1 MLHIPEFETQMRGFD
16 RNEVADYLGRLHHQ
30 VEILRERVKS
40 LDTARGQARSDCER
54 LTTEVTRLQNALA
67 QRTADAD
74 AKRRELI
81 AEMTQLHSQFEQVTA
96 PVDTVEGMS
105 DRIARM
111 MRIASEEARRTKEL
125 AHHEAES
132 LSGDLR
138 KQLMAA
144 RADRAVAA
152 AELAELQASANARR
166 TKILAIA
173 TAQADE
179 ILRLAHEERDRIT
192 EETEDA
198 ERRRRAV
205 YQRLAEEEER
215 HRLAAHE
222 TLDEQLKLAWE
233 EDELHRGEAQRR
245 LEQQLKAAWEQSEAA
260 IAKLDTEA
268 HWEAATLV
276 AAAQHEVKAISE
288 HAEAEVELLKQER
301 TELVADLK
309 LIKNWIN
316 TR

>member
-1 MLHIPEFETQMRGFD
+1 MLNIPEFETQLRGFD
-16 RNEVADYLGRLHHQ
+16 RNEVLDYLGRLHHK
-30 VEILRERVKS
+30 VELLRDRTRS
-40 LDTARGQARSDCER
+40 LDTARGHARSDCER
-54 LTTEVTRLQNALA
+54 LTAEVARLQNELA
-67 QRTADAD
+67 QRTADAEEQ
-74 AKRRELI
+74 RRKLI
-81 AEMTQLHSQFEQVTA
+81 AEMTQLHSQFEQITA

-125 AHHEAES
+125 AQQEAES

-144 RADRAVAA
+144 KADRAAAA

-166 TKILAIA
+166 EKILAIA
-173 TAQADE
+173 TEQAEE

-192 EETEDA
+192 DETAEA
-198 ERRRRAV
+198 ERTRREV

-222 TLDEQLKLAWE
+222 TLDELLKTAWE
-233 EDELHRGEAQRR
+233 ESERHRGEAQRR
-245 LEQQLKAAWEQSEAA
+245 LDQNLKAAWEQTEAA

-268 HWEAATLV
+268 HWEATTLV
-276 AAAQHEVKAISE
+276 AAAQHEVKEIDERAQ
-288 HAEAEVELLKQER
+288 AEVEQLEQER

>member
-1 MLHIPEFETQMRGFD
+1 MLRIPEFETQLRGFD
-16 RNEVADYLGRLHHQ
+16 RNEVADYLGRLHHK
-30 VEILRERVKS
+30 VEILRERTKS

-54 LTTEVTRLQNALA
+54 LTAEVARLQNDLA

-81 AEMTQLHSQFEQVTA
+81 SEMTQLHSQFEQVTA

-144 RADRAVAA
+144 RSDRAAAA

-166 TKILAIA
+166 TKILEIA
-173 TAQADE
+173 TAQAQE
-179 ILRLAHEERDRIT
+179 ILRLACEERDRIT

-198 ERRRRAV
+198 EHTRRAV

-222 TLDEQLKLAWE
+222 TLDEQFKLAWE
-233 EDELHRGEAQRR
+233 EDERHRGEAQRR
-245 LEQQLKAAWEQSEAA
+245 LDQKLKAAWEQTEAA
-260 IAKLDTEA
+260 IAELDTEA

-276 AAAQHEVKAISE
+276 AAAQHEVKVISE
-288 HAEAEVELLKQER
+288 HAQAEVDQLKQER

>member
-1 MLHIPEFETQMRGFD
+1 MLNIPEFETQIRGFD
-16 RNEVADYLGRLHHQ
+16 RNEVADYLGRLHHK
-30 VEILRERVKS
+30 VGILRDRTKS
-40 LDTARGQARSDCER
+40 LDMARGQARSDCER
-54 LTTEVTRLQNALA
+54 LAAEAARLQNELA

-74 AKRRELI
+74 VQRRELV
-81 AEMTQLHSQFEQVTA
+81 AEMTQLHSQFEQITA
-96 PVDTVEGMS
+96 PVDSVEGMS

-125 AHHEAES
+125 ALHEAES

-144 RADRAVAA
+144 RADRAAA
-152 AELAELQASANARR
+152 GEELAELQSSANARR
-166 TKILAIA
+166 AKILEIA
-173 TAQADE
+173 TAQAEE
-179 ILRLAHEERDRIT
+179 ILRLAHAERDRIAA
-192 EETEDA
+192 ETEDA
-198 ERRRRAV
+198 ERTRRAV
-205 YQRLAEEEER
+205 YQRLAEDEER
-215 HRLAAHE
+215 QRLAAQE

-233 EDELHRGEAQRR
+233 EDEQHRGEAQRR
-245 LEQQLKAAWEQSEAA
+245 LDQQLKAAWEQSEAA

-268 HWEAATLV
+268 RWEATTLV
-276 AAAQHEVKAISE
+276 AAAQHEVKVISE
-288 HAEAEVELLKQER
+288 QAHAEVDLLTQER

>member
-1 MLHIPEFETQMRGFD
+1 MLNIPEFETQLRGFD
-16 RNEVADYLGRLHHQ
+16 RDEVVDYLGRLHHK
-30 VEILRERVKS
+30 VEILRDRTKS
-40 LDTARGQARSDCER
+40 LDMVRGQARSDCER
-54 LTTEVTRLQNALA
+54 LTAEVVRLQNELA
-67 QRTADAD
+67 QRTADAE

-81 AEMTQLHSQFEQVTA
+81 SEMTQLHSQFEQVTA

-105 DRIARM
+105 DRMARM

-144 RADRAVAA
+144 KSDRAAAA
-152 AELAELQASANARR
+152 AELAELQASANVRR
-166 TKILAIA
+166 TKILEIA
-173 TAQADE
+173 TAQAEE
-179 ILRLAHEERDRIT
+179 ILRLAYEERDRIT
-192 EETEDA
+192 EETAEA
-198 ERRRRAV
+198 ERTRRAV

-233 EDELHRGEAQRR
+233 EDERHRGEAQRR
-245 LEQQLKAAWEQSEAA
+245 LDQQLKAAWEQTEAA

-276 AAAQHEVKAISE
+276 AAAQHEVKVISE
-288 HAEAEVELLKQER
+288 HAQAEVDLLTQER